1 MLRLN
6 GPAPRALPRP
16 DLIPIPGGAVEAV
29 VASDGP
35 AFLALHGGMG
45 GWDQSWL
52 LAAALLGD
60 DLTAHR
66 VVAVS
71 RPGYLGTPLAL
82 GPSPDAA
89 ADQLAAVLDALGIDR
104 TVVAAVSA
112 GGPTA
117 LTFAARHPD
126 RVRALIMV
134 STATGTLEIT
144 PHIAERLNQFRRL
157 AAIPGVTA
165 AIGAVMRLT
174 WAKAAARSIA
184 DPVQLAATLAD
195 PEAGPL
201 FRALLEST
209 SRRIAERLSGTL
221 NDTALLQDL
230 TLPLDAVRAPVL
242 SLHGDADRIVPFS
255 HSDRLVA
262 AIAGTE
268 RLVLPDGGH
277 TALFTHRAMIRD
289 RVTAFLAR
297 QAG

>member
-6 GPAPRALPRP
+6 GPAPRARPRP
-16 DLIPIPGGAVEAV
+16 ARVPIPGGAIEAV
-29 VASDGP
+29 VAGDGP
-35 AFLALHGGMG
+35 ALLALHGGMG

-52 LAAALLGD
+52 LAAALLCD
-60 DLTAHR
+60 DPAFR

-82 GPSPDAA
+82 GSSPDAA
-89 ADQLAAVLDALGIDR
+89 ADRLAALLDALGINR
-104 TVVAAVSA
+104 AVVAAVSA

-126 RVRALIMV
+126 RVSALILV
-134 STATGTLEIT
+134 STATGTLEVT
-144 PHIAERLNQFRRL
+144 PQIAERLRQFRRL

-165 AIGAVMRLT
+165 AMGLAMRLT

-184 DPVQLAATLAD
+184 DPAQRAATLAD

-201 FRALLEST
+201 FRALLDQT
-209 SRRIAERLSGTL
+209 SRRIAERLPGTL
-221 NDTALLQDL
+221 NDTGVLQDL

-242 SLHGDADRIVPFS
+242 SLHGDADRIVPFD

-289 RVTAFLAR
+289 RVATFLAR
-297 QAG
+297 HAD